1 MFIEIVEL
9 QKKGGGAPVTGG
21 RKQKGARG
29 RIKVDGMEEFNP
41 QNNIRISGGSERQV
55 REKKTE

>member
-9 QKKGGGAPVTGG
+9 QKKGGGGQATGG

-41 QNNIRISGGSERQV
+41 
-55 REKKTE
+55 

>member
-9 QKKGGGAPVTGG
+9 QKKGGAAPVTGG

-41 QNNIRISGGSERQV
+41 
-55 REKKTE
+55 